1 MDETGTPAPVEQR
14 RRHLGLAGTRNLRD
28 IGGYRTRD
36 GRQTRWGTVYR
47 SDCLDRL
54 TPESRREL
62 IALGIRTIID
72 LRDNEEVAAR
82 ANVLPDSATVRYRRL
97 PVWDE
102 PPPKDVVLPLL
113 TEGYARTLEHGG
125 GQFVGIVRA
134 LLEPGALPALV
145 HCASGKDRTGVAAA
159 LLLSAVGVGTEDVAA
174 DYALSGACLGE
185 AYLEEVGWQ
194 WLARSGHSWEQYRY
208 LFTTPPERMLAT
220 LDHLRQ
226 RWGSAEGYLVA
237 HGLGA
242 DEIDELRERLVES
255 RRSMKAEPALD
266 EG

>member
-1 MDETGTPAPVEQR
+1 VAVDQ
-14 RRHLGLAGTRNLRD
+14 RRHLELAGTRNLRD

-54 TPESRREL
+54 TAESRREL
-62 IALGIRTIID
+62 IALGIRTIVD

-82 ANVLPDSATVRYRRL
+82 PNVLPDAATVRYRRL

-102 PPPKDVVLPLL
+102 PPPKDVALPLR
-113 TEGYARTLEHGG
+113 TEGYARTLDHGG

-134 LLEPGALPALV
+134 LLEPGAVPALV
-145 HCASGKDRTGVAAA
+145 HCASGKDRTGVATA
-159 LLLSAVGVGTEDVAA
+159 LLLSAVGVGREDVAA

-185 AYLEEVGWQ
+185 AYLEEVGRQ
-194 WLARSGHSWEQYRY
+194 WLARSGHSWDQYRY

-220 LDHLRQ
+220 LDHLQQ
-226 RWGSAEGYLVA
+226 RWGGAEGYLVG
-237 HGLGA
+237 HGLA
-242 DEIDELRERLVES
+242 PEALPVLHDLLT
-255 RRSMKAEPALD
+255 EPVRPAP
-266 EG
+266 G

>member
-1 MDETGTPAPVEQR
+1 MDVTGTPAPVEQR
-14 RRHLGLAGTRNLRD
+14 RRHLELAGTRNLRD
-28 IGGYRTRD
+28 IGGYRTGD

-54 TPESRREL
+54 TEANQQEL
-62 IALGIRTIID
+62 ITLGVRTIID

-82 ANVLPDSATVRYRRL
+82 PNVLRDSATVRYRRL

-113 TEGYARTLEHGG
+113 TEGYARTLDHGG

-134 LLEPGALPALV
+134 LLEPGAVPALV
-145 HCASGKDRTGVAAA
+145 HCASGKDRTGVVMA
-159 LLLSAVGVGTEDVAA
+159 LLLSAVGVGRQDIAA

-185 AYLEEVGWQ
+185 AYMEEVGRQ
-194 WLARSGHSWEQYRY
+194 WLAGSGHSWDQYRY
-208 LFTTPPERMLAT
+208 LFATPPERMLAT
-220 LDHLRQ
+220 LDHMQQ
-226 RWGSAEGYLVA
+226 RWGNAEGYLVA
-237 HGLGA
+237 HGLVV
-242 DEIDELRERLVES
+242 DEIDDLRERLLEAV
-255 RRSMKAEPALD
+255 D